1 MYRFSVSLNL
11 ILFLVREK
19 RARITQFYCM
29 MGNSELKLGVNAE
42 VVFFLR
48 SLEQALEL
56 IKQIERNL
64 PLALVLSLQL

>member
-19 RARITQFYCM
+19 RARIRQFYCM
-29 MGNSELKLGVNAE
+29 MENSELKLGVNAE

-48 SLEQALEL
+48 SLERALEL